1 MEKEW
6 RGMIRVSHDFFHR
19 WRQAVVESVGEE
31 KAREMELRFWELV
44 GEGTAEAY
52 RRLNPASLGA
62 IVDLMARSSLM
73 MGEEV
78 TTRTDGA
85 DCFLVH
91 TGCPWPQSYRASGL
105 GGSCR
110 PGCDRWFAATVAKVD
125 PRYGVETLSSL
136 ADGDNT
142 CTRRFYAR

>member
-1 MEKEW
+1 MEKQW

-19 WRQAVVESVGEE
+19 WRQAVLEGEGEE

-44 GEGTAEAY
+44 GQGTADAY

-62 IVDLMARSSLM
+62 IVDLMARSSRI

-78 TTRTDGA
+78 TTRKSGDE
-85 DCFLVH
+85 CFLVH
-91 TGCPWPQSYRASGL
+91 TGCPWPESYRAAGL

-110 PGCDRWFAATVAKVD
+110 PGCDRWFAATLANLD
-125 PRYGVETLSSL
+125 AGYAVETLSSL
-136 ADGDNT
+136 ADGDTT
-142 CTRRFYAR
+142 CTRRFYAG